1 MVGYLNICKGYAMLY
16 CKMVQPVLLE
26 QGII

>member
-1 MVGYLNICKGYAMLY
+1 MVGYLNICKGYTMLY
-16 CKMVQPVLLE
+16 YKMVQPVLLE